1 MIMTIEEIKE
11 KVENILV
18 EEFEIEQDK
27 LQPEAL
33 LKQDVGIDSLDFV
46 DIVVAIEREFGFKP
60 STQDLKQVKTLGE
73 LYTFIQDRA

>member
-1 MIMTIEEIKE
+1 MTIEEIKE

-46 DIVVAIEREFGFKP
+46 DIVVAIERDFGFKP

-73 LYTFIQDRA
+73 LYTFIQERA

>member
-1 MIMTIEEIKE
+1 MTIEEIKE

-27 LQPEAL
+27 LQPAAL

-60 STQDLKQVKTLGE
+60 STQELKQVKTLGE
-73 LYTFIQDRA
+73 LYTFIQERV

>member
-1 MIMTIEEIKE
+1 MEKNQIKE
-11 KVENILV
+11 IVNQILV
-18 EEFEIEQDK
+18 EEFEIEQGL

-60 STQDLKQVKTLGE
+60 TTQDLKLVKTLDD
-73 LYTFIQDRA
+73 LYTYIAEHI

>member
-1 MIMTIEEIKE
+1 MTIEEIKE

-18 EEFEIEQDK
+18 EDFEIEQDK
-27 LQPEAL
+27 LQPEAM

-60 STQDLKQVKTLGE
+60 TAQELKQVKTLGG
-73 LYTFIQDRA
+73 LYTFIQERA

>member
-1 MIMTIEEIKE
+1 MTIEEIKE

-27 LQPEAL
+27 LQPAAL

-73 LYTFIQDRA
+73 LYTFIQERV

>member
-1 MIMTIEEIKE
+1 MTIEEIKE

-27 LQPEAL
+27 LQPEAM

-46 DIVVAIEREFGFKP
+46 DIVVAIEREFGLKP
-60 STQDLKQVKTLGE
+60 TAQELNQVKTLGE
-73 LYTFIQDRA
+73 LYTFIQERA

>member
-1 MIMTIEEIKE
+1 MTIEEIKE

-18 EEFEIEQDK
+18 EDFEIEQDK

-73 LYTFIQDRA
+73 LYTFIQERA

>member
-1 MIMTIEEIKE
+1 MTIEEIKE

-46 DIVVAIEREFGFKP
+46 DIVVAI
-60 STQDLKQVKTLGE
+60 
-73 LYTFIQDRA
+73 

>member
-1 MIMTIEEIKE
+1 MTIEEIKE

-73 LYTFIQDRA
+73 LYTFIQERV

>member
-1 MIMTIEEIKE
+1 MTIEEIKE

-18 EEFEIEQDK
+18 EDFEIEQDK

-60 STQDLKQVKTLGE
+60 TAQELKQVKTLGE
-73 LYTFIQDRA
+73 LYTFIQERV

>member
-1 MIMTIEEIKE
+1 MTIKEIKE

-60 STQDLKQVKTLGE
+60 TAQELKQVKTLGE
-73 LYTFIQDRA
+73 LYTFIQDRV